1 MIVRQ
6 VTGPVAAPVTLAEI
20 KAHCVVDFDDDDTL
34 LTSLG
39 AAAAR
44 SISAWSGRV
53 LTTEVW
59 SVSFAAGFCGDL
71 VLPKS
76 PVQSVDAIT
85 YFDADDVEQ
94 TASVADFYL
103 TQGEDRAFLRP
114 KAGISWPSANSRRA
128 DAITVQ
134 FTAGYSTGL
143 DNLKTAVL
151 AMTAH
156 LYEHR
161 EAVGDT
167 ALAEIPLGVAAL
179 IEPDKLGWVAA

>member
-6 VTGPVAAPVTLAEI
+6 VTGPVTAPVTLAEI
-20 KAHCVVDFDDDDTL
+20 KAHCVVDFSDDDTL
-34 LTSLG
+34 LTALG

-44 SISAWSGRV
+44 SIAAWSGRV

-59 SVSFAAGFCGDL
+59 SASVANGFCGDL

-94 TASVADFYL
+94 TASVTDFYL

-114 KAGISWPSANSRRA
+114 KVGVSWPSANKRRA
-128 DAITVQ
+128 DAITVT
-134 FTAGYSTGL
+134 FTAGYAPCL
-143 DNLKTAVL
+143 ENLKTAVL

-161 EAVGDT
+161 EAVGDSG
-167 ALAEIPLGVAAL
+167 LAEVPLGVAAL
-179 IEPDKLGWVAA
+179 IEPDRIGWVVA